1 MVPKN
6 RLEQPKVLRGREKL
20 PDPFYYLNNFQTV
33 LASIDRR
40 YAELLSSEERQF
52 IAHFSALPRASGALL
67 VRMVMRQGSLF
78 RRSRLKYS
86 EIGATAAAVAPLL
99 QAGWVDDRPGLEV
112 NQLQKLLTKAELLRY
127 FPVSRSYRTLNKSDL
142 VAVLRAQYPGS
153 KPFLTWCQ
161 ESDDRVYHLAVGA
174 LCERFRLMFF
184 GNFHQDWTEF
194 VLTDLGIFAYETIP
208 ASLQSLAFRTRVHV
222 DSFEQIYRCR
232 QWLDADMALD
242 EVVAGVPPRIADCDW
257 LEERRQ
263 KLLFQIARAY
273 ERSDDGGA
281 ALKVLSACAHRGARL
296 RTIRLRE
303 RAHEWGMA
311 RELCLM
317 AQRNPENESEREQV
331 NRLLPRLN
339 RKLGVSGINP
349 PERIGIPTFDIAIDM
364 PSNDYA
370 VEFLVRD
377 SLARQSRGNTHIRY
391 VENALV
397 MSLFGLLCWEAIF
410 APIPGAFFHDFQSG
424 PADLSSGQFFER
436 RQSAFI
442 ECFSQL
448 DSDRYKSTIRQCFA
462 AKSGIQSPFVAWG
475 TLSKRLLDWA
485 LWCFPAAHLR
495 LWFEWIVR
503 DLQANRAGFPD
514 LVQFW
519 PLDQRYRM
527 IEVKAPGDRLQDNQR
542 RLLEFCVSHQMPV
555 SVCYVHWA
563 HP

>member
-6 RLEQPKVLRGREKL
+6 RLEQPTVLRGRGKL

-52 IAHFSALPRASGALL
+52 ITHFSALPRASGALL

-78 RRSRLKYS
+78 RRSRLKYP

-99 QAGWVDDRPGLEV
+99 QAGWVDDRPELEV
-112 NQLQKLLTKAELLRY
+112 NQLQKLLTKAELLHY

-161 ESDDRVYHLAVGA
+161 ESDDRVYHLAVAA

-194 VLTDLGIFAYETIP
+194 VLTGLGIFSYETIP

-222 DSFEQIYRCR
+222 DSFEQIYRCH
-232 QWLDADMALD
+232 QWLNADLALD
-242 EVVAGVPPRIADCDW
+242 QVVAGVPPRIADCDW
-257 LEERRQ
+257 LEGHRQ
-263 KLLFQIARAY
+263 KLLFQIAGAY
-273 ERSDDGGA
+273 ERSDDRGA
-281 ALKVLSACAHRGARL
+281 ALTVLSACTHRGARL
-296 RTIRLRE
+296 RTIRLHE

-311 RELCLM
+311 RELCLI
-317 AQRNPENESEREQV
+317 AQRNPENESERQQV
-331 NRLLPRLN
+331 DRLLPRLN

-349 PERIGIPTFDIAIDM
+349 PERIFIPTFDMAVDM
-364 PSNDYA
+364 PINDYA
-370 VEFLVRD
+370 VEYLVRD
-377 SLARQSRGNTHIRY
+377 SLARQSRGSTHIRY

-410 APIPGAFFHDFQSG
+410 APIPGAFFHDFQNG
-424 PADLSSGQFFER
+424 PADLSSGQFVER
-436 RQSAFI
+436 RRSAFI

-448 DSDRYKSTIRQCFA
+448 DSDRYQSTIRQCFA
-462 AKSGIQSPFVAWG
+462 AKTGIQSPFVAWG

-519 PLDQRYRM
+519 PLEQRYRM